1 MITQTQTS
9 KAMKLSPE
17 IVSEIFKNF
26 STAVI
31 IHKPQLFPWFLGQIC
46 AEWRNVFL
54 SLSTQ
59 FWGYIEIDIFLGK
72 KAFPGSVPYFKR
84 ALDILNFC
92 LKCSQGCPLSFMFRM
107 SSSQYYAD
115 EYAYVVDIF
124 NALITQSMRW
134 LKAEIYFLPVT
145 ELQRLHCVKGRVPL
159 LQSFFLSLPGDL
171 WRRRDLEPLSV
182 DERFADTFEQSP
194 NLKHLRLSDMRV
206 SKFNWTSIESFQL
219 RSLTDA
225 GKLVAALSQAT
236 SLKELEI
243 GLGDTFGEPININ
256 NAQSMVTL
264 PSLKKLVLHTHNI
277 LGALTAPGL
286 KHLSVNFWR
295 RKEQIITVASFVH
308 RSSCSLE
315 HLSLWSSEPAATM
328 KVLSH
333 IPSLSSLLICD
344 DPLGLQSSIKF
355 LDCDMPEGASLV
367 APRLKSL
374 EMKTQR
380 ELNTSLLMELSAMV
394 ASRARNPGVDGLQKL
409 SLRTDSTRSMGDL
422 TTLQEQCEKNNVKLT
437 VGA

>member
-26 STAVI
+26 STTVI

-46 AEWRNVFL
+46 AEWRSVFL
-54 SLSTQ
+54 SSSTQ
-59 FWGYIEIDIFLGK
+59 FWGYIEIDHVK
-72 KAFPGSVPYFKR
+72 KAFPGSVHYFKR

-107 SSSQYYAD
+107 SLYPYYAD
-115 EYAYVVDIF
+115 EYAYVVDIL

-171 WRRRDLEPLSV
+171 WGRRDLGPLQV
-182 DERFADTFEQSP
+182 DERFAGTFEQSP
-194 NLKHLRLSDMRV
+194 NLKHLRLSDMRL
-206 SKFNWTSIESFQL
+206 SKFHWTSIESFRL

-225 GKLVAALSQAT
+225 GKLFAALSQAT
-236 SLKELEI
+236 SLEELEI
-243 GLGDTFGEPININ
+243 AWI
-256 NAQSMVTL
+256 TL
-264 PSLKKLVLHTHNI
+264 PSLKKLVLQTHNI

-286 KHLSVNFWR
+286 EHLSVNFR
-295 RKEQIITVASFVH
+295 GRKEQITTIPSFVH
-308 RSSCSLE
+308 RSSCSLK
-315 HLSLWSSEPAATM
+315 HLSLWSSEPAAT
-328 KVLSH
+328 VELLSH
-333 IPSLSSLLICD
+333 IPGLSSLL
-344 DPLGLQSSIKF
+344 SIKF

-374 EMKTQR
+374 EMETR
-380 ELNTSLLMELSAMV
+380 TELNTAMV

-409 SLRTDSTRSMGDL
+409 SLRTDSTRSTGDL

-437 VGA
+437 VGRLSA